1 MGFIGL
7 NVWWHMEVL
16 YYATAPIGWG
26 IMHNALIAIV
36 CLSVCPSVMCLILSR
51 ERKGVVN

>member
-26 IMHNALIAIV
+26 IMHNALIATV
-36 CLSVCPSVMCLILSR
+36 CLSVRPSVMCLILSR
-51 ERKGVVN
+51 ERKA